1 MVIIPFFLCIINIYK
16 NKIKPFKSLK
26 KLFNMK
32 TAIKISVITVFIFFF
47 GYETAHPMFD
57 TVASW
62 IGPFFTR
69 VIGIS
74 FTLLAS
80 YCAFSLF
87 HQYGYDIEDIDNDLD
102 EEKETKTS
110 SK

>member
-1 MVIIPFFLCIINIYK
+1 MR
-16 NKIKPFKSLK
+16 
-26 KLFNMK
+26 
-32 TAIKISVITVFIFFF
+32 TAIKISVIVVFIFIF
-47 GYETAHPMFD
+47 GYETANPLFD

-69 VIGIS
+69 VTGTG
-74 FTLLAS
+74 FTLLAG

-87 HQYGYDIEDIDNDLD
+87 TQFCPETEDIDDDSN
-102 EEKETKTS
+102 EETS